1 MPCSSSVD
9 LYLLRH
15 GIAEPRLEGLDHPSR
30 ALTSEGRARTQAV
43 VEWLAA
49 SGLRADRLISSP
61 YARAW
66 QTAGLVHQAGLSP
79 APETSLHLAPGGD
92 LPRLLPQL
100 RGRCLLVGHEPD
112 LSAWASMLI
121 GAPQGGLRLRKA
133 GCCHLRLAPCDA
145 GGPGKAHL
153 EWLLR
158 PGLLR
163 RSAV

>member
-1 MPCSSSVD
+1 MPCSTSVD

-15 GIAEPRLEGLDHPSR
+15 GIAEPRLEGRDNPSR
-30 ALTSEGRARTQAV
+30 TLTSEGRVRTQAMV
-43 VEWLAA
+43 GWLAA
-49 SGLRADRLISSP
+49 SGLKVDRLISSH
-61 YARAW
+61 YTRAW

-112 LSAWASMLI
+112 LSAWAASLI
-121 GAPQGGLRLRKA
+121 GAPQEGLRLRKA
-133 GCCHLRLAPCDA
+133 GCCHLRLHHGDA
-145 GGPGKAHL
+145 GGAVKAHL

-163 RSAV
+163 RSAD